1 LNRHE
6 RAFRRLVRLYPAGF
20 RARYEDQMVGLFAD
34 QLRDSKTSGSSLAVT
49 KLWVHTLIDLVTTAP
64 EQHLRKDGPVLQ
76 PVEPANAPA
85 TGTRSPLQSVAVV
98 IASVPV
104 PLWIVL
110 WILAPGF
117 VEPVFLN
124 PPAMLGLP
132 AGVVII
138 AFAGVLATFGW
149 LLARR
154 ARTVGIALGAVAF
167 LTIPALLLIMVTPAL
182 ILIIVNV
189 AGAT

>member
-1 LNRHE
+1 MSRHE

-20 RARYEDQMVGLFAD
+20 RAQYEDQMVGLFTD
-34 QLRDSKTSGSSLAVT
+34 QLRDSQMSGSSLAVT
-49 KLWVHTLIDLVTTAP
+49 RLWVQTLIDLITTAP

-104 PLWIVL
+104 PLWIAL

-117 VEPVFLN
+117 MEPVFLN
-124 PPAMLGLP
+124 PPAVLGLP

-138 AFAGVLATFGW
+138 AFAGGLATFGW
-149 LLARR
+149 LVARR
-154 ARTVGIALGAVAF
+154 ARTVGVALGAVTF

-182 ILIIVNV
+182 ILIIVNL

>member
-1 LNRHE
+1 MSRQE
-6 RAFRRLVRLYPAGF
+6 RAFRRLVRIYPAAF
-20 RARYEDQMVGLFAD
+20 RAQYEDQMVGLFAD
-34 QLRDSKTSGSSLAVT
+34 QLRDSQMSGSSLAVT
-49 KLWVHTLIDLVTTAP
+49 RLWVQTLIDLITTAP

-85 TGTRSPLQSVAVV
+85 PGTRSPLQSVAVV

-104 PLWIVL
+104 PLWIAL

-117 VEPVFLN
+117 MEPVFLN

-132 AGVVII
+132 AGVVMIT
-138 AFAGVLATFGW
+138 FAGGLAALGW
-149 LLARR
+149 LVARR
-154 ARTVGIALGAVAF
+154 TRSVRVALGAVTF
-167 LTIPALLLIMVTPAL
+167 LTIPALLLIMATPAL
-182 ILIIVNV
+182 ILIIVNL